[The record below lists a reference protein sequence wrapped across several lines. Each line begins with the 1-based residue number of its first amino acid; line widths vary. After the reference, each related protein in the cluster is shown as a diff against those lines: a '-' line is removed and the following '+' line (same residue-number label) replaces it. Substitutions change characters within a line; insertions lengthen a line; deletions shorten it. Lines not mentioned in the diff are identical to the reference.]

1 MKISFIS
8 YCDGGGG
15 AAKAVFNLYKSFKKK
30 TYCKLIVIDKR
41 EKNNEIILHQ
51 KGIIGKIFRRLRYLV
66 AQLIFLNQKFYVMS
80 LNIINSNL
88 GKKINKLKF
97 DIVNLHWI
105 NCETISLSEIK
116 KINKPIVWT
125 LHDMWPISGI
135 YHYNLDKKYFNA
147 ETKNIIIKKYFN
159 FLDRLTKNR
168 KQKLFTE
175 KRINIISPSKW
186 LLDEAKRTNIPFGEM
201 INIPNPIN
209 TKIFKKKKNITYL
222 KRKYQIPLDKKI
234 LLFSSLKLDDKR
246 KGYDVIK
253 KLINMKINRN
263 YIFIFFG
270 INNYI
275 NKEKYPLNV
284 KFIDETYKEN
294 KIVEIYSISDI
305 LLFPSIIDN
314 FPNTILEAMS
324 CNLPCVAFNCYG
336 MKEIISHKKSGY
348 LVKPYSVED
357 FTKGVNFILN
367 NKKKF
372 NKINIIV
379 KKNFSYNIIK
389 KKYNNFFK
397 KIIKKDLC

>member
-1 MKISFIS
+1 M
-8 YCDGGGG
+8 
-15 AAKAVFNLYKSFKKK
+15 
-30 TYCKLIVIDKR
+30 
-41 EKNNEIILHQ
+41 
-51 KGIIGKIFRRLRYLV
+51 
-66 AQLIFLNQKFYVMS
+66 
-80 LNIINSNL
+80 
-88 GKKINKLKF
+88 
-97 DIVNLHWI
+97 
-105 NCETISLSEIK
+105 
-116 KINKPIVWT
+116 
-125 LHDMWPISGI
+125 
-135 YHYNLDKKYFNA
+135 
-147 ETKNIIIKKYFN
+147 
-159 FLDRLTKNR
+159 
-168 KQKLFTE
+168 
-175 KRINIISPSKW
+175 
-186 LLDEAKRTNIPFGEM
+186 
-201 INIPNPIN
+201 
-209 TKIFKKKKNITYL
+209 
-222 KRKYQIPLDKKI
+222 
-234 LLFSSLKLDDKR
+234 KLDDKR